1 MAEKDIIQ
9 NLIFQLGQSQL
20 DRQSD
25 ALDSHFAAVDE
36 RSLEDL
42 WQLTQQLA
50 QDVNYYRGDI
60 STPAGDWRG
69 FFPSQ
74 ETLQQFLT
82 NDTAD
87 TPPHLAL
94 FITFLKLYQTP
105 QAVLNQLTGRHLDF
119 YYKTVLQ
126 FQPKSAIPDKAH
138 LLLELK
144 KNTAPVLITP
154 QHPFSAG
161 KDATGVEQI
170 YVPTRKTVINTAKVA
185 SLRSLF
191 LDRASQTVRYAPI
204 ANSADG
210 LGEKLSPESPS
221 WSGFGN
227 ASLPR
232 AEVGFAIASPV
243 LAMQEGT
250 RTVTVRLSLD
260 NLDQTRVNNTTLVS
274 AFDVFLTGAKTWL
287 GPYRVSPTLATNNVL
302 EFSLTIAASD
312 AAVVGYDAAIHGY
325 TYNTTDPI
333 LQVVLNPD
341 TTLSYLDWQGISLLT
356 AQIAV
361 EVTGITS
368 LQLESDDGILNPKR
382 PFLPF
387 GTQPT
392 IGSSFRVGYPEALSK
407 KLLELKL
414 AVKWKGIN
422 PNLATHYSGYG
433 TSVTNSSFTAA
444 VAFNDGGT
452 WHYTGTGERL
462 FDRNNATVERVFQF
476 TPGTPSVSPALRA
489 GMEVYAFNTIGSL
502 WAFNF
507 VSKYLLWNPVF
518 IPLVNVE
525 PEARSGFIT
534 FALERDFLHSTY
546 RTKYVENVMTYSKS
560 SNGTLTI
567 LNEPYTPTIQTIS
580 LAYKAQSD
588 AVPLSSNVLGDLT
601 NRDIQFFHIT
611 YFGQMREHGFQ
622 RTQFNLA
629 ATISLLPNYTYAG
642 ELLIGLQGLQPG
654 ESVSLLFQVAEGSAN
669 PDIARES
676 LDWFVLGDNYWQF
689 LDRSSVVLDTTQQL
703 LTSGVIQFIIPAK
716 ATTQNTILPKDHIWI
731 KAAIRE
737 NVTAVCRLVQVV
749 ANAIE
754 VQFQDQGNDPKHLLT
769 PLEPGK
775 ISKLKT
781 TVAGIKAITQPYA
794 SFGGR
799 AIEADRTLQT
809 RASERLRHKNRCI
822 TAWDYE
828 RIVLEAFPQ
837 IHQVKCIPHAKDGVW
852 LAPGNV
858 LLVVV
863 PDLHNQN
870 AANPL
875 QPKVDAV
882 TLQQITDY
890 VNDRRGMQVKV
901 QVKNPLY
908 QKIQVDCRVQFR
920 PGYEFNF
927 YQKALQQALQEFLS
941 PWAFDA
947 DRPISFGGKVYKSV
961 LLDFVEELPYV
972 DYLTDF
978 KVYTYSGETNN
989 LIDVS
994 EVSPERPD
1002 TILVSDVSHVIHPV
1016 A

>member
-9 NLIFQLGQSQL
+9 NLIFQLGQSQT
-20 DRQSD
+20 DRQSE
-25 ALDSHFAAVDE
+25 ALDSQFAKVDE

-42 WQLTQQLA
+42 WQFARQLSSA
-50 QDVNYYRGDI
+50 VNYYRGNID
-60 STPAGDWRG
+60 TPAGDWQS

-74 ETLQQFLT
+74 GTLQQFLT
-82 NDTAD
+82 SETAE

-94 FITFLKLYQTP
+94 FLTFLKLYQTP
-105 QAVLNQLTGRHLDF
+105 QEVLNQITERHLDF

-126 FQPKSAIPDKAH
+126 FQPKPAIPDKAH
-138 LLLELK
+138 LVLELK
-144 KNTAPVLITP
+144 KNTAPVLMTP
-154 QHPFSAG
+154 QHQFSAG

-170 YVPTRKTVINTAKVA
+170 YVPTRETVINPAKVA

-210 LGEKLSPESPS
+210 LGEKLSTDSPS
-221 WSGFGN
+221 WSSFGN

-250 RTVTVRLSLD
+250 RTVTVRL
-260 NLDQTRVNNTTLVS
+260 NLSNVDRTRVNNTTLVS

-287 GPYRVSPTLATNNVL
+287 GPYRVSPTLSSANVL
-302 EFSLTIAASD
+302 EFSITIAASD
-312 AAVVGYDAAIHGY
+312 AAVIGYDVATHGY
-325 TYNTTDPI
+325 TYTTADPV
-333 LQVVLNPD
+333 LQAILNPD
-341 TTLSYLDWQGISLLT
+341 ATLGYLDWQSVSLLA
-356 AQIAV
+356 AQITV
-361 EVTGITS
+361 EVSGITG
-368 LQLESDDGILNPKR
+368 LHLESDDGLLDPKR

-387 GTQPT
+387 GAQPT
-392 IGSSFRVGYPEALSK
+392 IGSSFRVGYPEALNK

-414 AVKWKGIN
+414 AVKWKGVN

-433 TSVTNSSFTAA
+433 TSVTNASFTAA
-444 VAFNDGGT
+444 VAFDDGGT
-452 WHYTGTGERL
+452 WHYTGTGELL
-462 FDRNNATVERVFQF
+462 FDRDNATVERVFQF
-476 TPGTPSVSPALRA
+476 RPGTPSISPALRA
-489 GMEVYAFNTIGSL
+489 GMEVYTFNTIGSL

-546 RTKYVENVMTYSKS
+546 RTKYVENVMTYSKTG
-560 SNGTLTI
+560 GTLTI

-580 LAYKAQSD
+580 LSYKAQSD
-588 AVPLSSNVLGDLT
+588 AVAVSSIALSDFANQDV
-601 NRDIQFFHIT
+601 QFFHIT
-611 YFGQMREHGFQ
+611 YFGQMREHGYQ
-622 RTQFNLA
+622 RNQFNLGSTVA
-629 ATISLLPNYTYAG
+629 LLPTYAYAG

-654 ESVSLLFQVAEGSAN
+654 DSVSLLFQVAEGSAN

-676 LDWFVLGDNYWQF
+676 LDWFVLGDNYWQL

-703 LTSGVIQFIIPAK
+703 LTSGITQFIIPAN
-716 ATTQNTILPKDHIWI
+716 ATTQNTILPSNQIWI
-731 KAAIRE
+731 KAGIRN
-737 NVTAVCRLVQVV
+737 NVTTVCRLVQVA
-749 ANAIE
+749 ANAIA
-754 VQFQDQGNDPKHLLT
+754 VQFQDQGNDPQHLLT

-781 TVAGIKAITQPYA
+781 TVAGIKAIAQPYA

-799 AIEADRTLQT
+799 AIEADRVLQT

-863 PDLHNQN
+863 PDLRNQN

-908 QKIQVDCRVQFR
+908 QTIQVDCRVQFY
-920 PGYEFNF
+920 PGYEFNY
-927 YQKALQQALQEFLS
+927 YQKALKQALTEFLS
-941 PWAFDA
+941 PWAFNI

-961 LLDFVEELPYV
+961 LLDFVEELSYIDYV
-972 DYLTDF
+972 TDF
-978 KVYTYSGETNN
+978 KVYTYSSETNN
-989 LIDVS
+989 FIDVS
-994 EVSPERPD
+994 EVSPTRPD
-1002 TILVSDVSHVIHPV
+1002 AILVSDSSHIINPV
-1016 A
+1016 V